1 MNKHNY
7 IANLLLPIFIG
18 GFSAITYLIGANL
31 SKPID
36 EGNVVEFTKFNQIL
50 DLIENKYVD
59 SVNNVKSYMTTLE
72 KKSKKKEKKE
82 SEGSGEEK
90 PKKKLTSYFLFMKDT
105 RPGVAKSNPAFSVT
119 EISKELG
126 RMWKELTDEEK
137 AEWKEKAQNQ

>member
-1 MNKHNY
+1 MSK
-7 IANLLLPIFIG
+7 
-18 GFSAITYLIGANL
+18 L
-31 SKPID
+31 SREFKVAMTTLVEYFERDDVKQTLGD
-36 EGNVVEFTKFNQIL
+36 EL
-50 DLIENKYVD
+50 NKYVD

-105 RPGVAKSNPAFSVT
+105 RPGVAKSNPEFSVT

-126 RMWKELTDEEK
+126 RMWKELSDEEK